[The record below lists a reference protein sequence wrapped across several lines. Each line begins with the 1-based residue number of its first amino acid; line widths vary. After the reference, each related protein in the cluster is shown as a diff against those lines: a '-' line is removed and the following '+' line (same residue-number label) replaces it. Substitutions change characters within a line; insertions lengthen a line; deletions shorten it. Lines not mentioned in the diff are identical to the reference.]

1 MKLFGRILA
10 IIYAVLMIFA
20 LLKAKSKTVSTLFI
34 MIGCFLIL
42 IYSIGDMI
50 WYKSPIIILII
61 GMISVSI
68 GTFLNGMKQN
78 NIHISHHIIRLVI
91 ESIITIICWIGK

>member
-1 MKLFGRILA
+1 
-10 IIYAVLMIFA
+10 MIN
-20 LLKAKSKTVSTLFI
+20 
-34 MIGCFLIL
+34 
-42 IYSIGDMI
+42 
-50 WYKSPIIILII
+50 
-61 GMISVSI
+61 VSI

>member
-1 MKLFGRILA
+1 MKIFGRILA
-10 IIYAVLMIFA
+10 IIYAILMIFA
-20 LLKAKSKTVSTLFI
+20 ILKAKSKTVSSLFI
-34 MIGCFLIL
+34 VVGCFLIL
-42 IYSIGDMI
+42 IYSIRGI
-50 WYKSPIIILII
+50 VWYKSPITMLII
-61 GMISVSI
+61 GMINVSI

>member
-1 MKLFGRILA
+1 MKIFGRILA
-10 IIYAVLMIFA
+10 IIYAILMIFA
-20 LLKAKSKTVSTLFI
+20 ILKAKSKTVSSLFI
-34 MIGCFLIL
+34 VVGCFLIL
-42 IYSIGDMI
+42 IYSIRDI
-50 WYKSPIIILII
+50 VWYKSPITMLII
-61 GMISVSI
+61 GMINVSI